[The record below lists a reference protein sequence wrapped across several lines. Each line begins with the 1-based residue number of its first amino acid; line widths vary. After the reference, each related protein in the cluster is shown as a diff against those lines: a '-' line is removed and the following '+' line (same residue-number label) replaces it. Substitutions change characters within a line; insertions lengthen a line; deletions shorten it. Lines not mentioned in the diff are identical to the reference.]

1 MFVKMELSRLVI
13 NEGVEEQGIL
23 LREVD
28 GDRQLAIRIGIFE
41 ALALDFVLKGRPG
54 PRPLTH
60 SLLQSC
66 AQALGGE
73 LSKVAIHTV
82 EDGTFFAS
90 IFLRSPRGIVEVD
103 ARPSDALTW
112 AQLAGAPV
120 FVESAVFEQSPDPQI
135 PWD

>member
-1 MFVKMELSRLVI
+1 MLVRMELSRLVI

-23 LREVD
+23 LLEVG
-28 GDRQLAIRIGIFE
+28 GDRRLAIQIGIFE

-60 SLLQSC
+60 ALLQSC
-66 AQALGGE
+66 IEAMGGE
-73 LSKVAIHTV
+73 LTKVSIHSI

-120 FVESAVFEQSPDPQI
+120 FVESGVFEQSQA
-135 PWD
+135 